1 MATLPATITD
11 AGFLSYLGAC
21 YPTPSTTLTD
31 AGATALRT
39 RVLTTAYVQLAAKFD
54 VDGAPAASV
63 QDATYAQALF
73 LYNGGTAMLKRASL
87 RAQGVISA
95 GIVKETYSEA
105 DAGICPEAAALLQ
118 EYAAGTTCAL
128 VQREREMYDE

>member
-1 MATLPATITD
+1 MATLPDAITA
-11 AGFLSYLGAC
+11 AGFLTYLGTV
-21 YPTPSTTLTD
+21 YPVPDSTVTG
-31 AGATALRT
+31 AGETTLRT
-39 RVLTTAYVQLAAKFD
+39 RLITTAYVQLAAKFD
-54 VDGAPAASV
+54 VDGAPAARV

-73 LYNGGTAMLKRASL
+73 VYNGGTPMAKRASL

-105 DAGICPEAAALLQ
+105 DAGICPEAAALLRD
-118 EYAAGTTCAL
+118 YTAGTTCAL

>member
-1 MATLPATITD
+1 
-11 AGFLSYLGAC
+11 
-21 YPTPSTTLTD
+21 
-31 AGATALRT
+31 
-39 RVLTTAYVQLAAKFD
+39 
-54 VDGAPAASV
+54 
-63 QDATYAQALF
+63 

-118 EYAAGTTCAL
+118 EYAAGTVCAL

>member
-1 MATLPATITD
+1 MATLPDAITA
-11 AGFLSYLGAC
+11 AGFLTYLGTV
-21 YPTPSTTLTD
+21 YPVPDSTVTG
-31 AGATALRT
+31 AGETTLRT
-39 RVLTTAYVQLAAKFD
+39 RLITTAYVQLAAKFD

-73 LYNGGTAMLKRASL
+73 LYNGGTSMAKRASL
-87 RAQGVISA
+87 RAQGVIEA
-95 GIVKETYSEA
+95 GIVKEKYTEA